1 MSFLHLGVDTVLF
14 LQAPRGGFMRT
25 AQVGDRVQVHYVKRL
40 EDGSVASSQGRPP
53 LELTVGVDH
62 PRLPGLGLALVGL
75 AVGQTTTL
83 RVPPE
88 QAYGLRD
95 PDRVCQLDR
104 RRFPSEHAFVLGEW
118 TLAQS
123 HGGKRRVRILEV
135 REDVVIV
142 DGNHRR
148 AGQALQLTV
157 TLLAIED
164 GEDRTEAATPAEEAG
179 LPTRPFKAIAFDVDA
194 ATLESL
200 RRGFPSC
207 QIQEVQG
214 ACSASLRQDW
224 NPGTADLLVIGAR
237 ENMADMLGLCRGLRS
252 QSGRSRTPLLV
263 LVPPT
268 QDDVITALLE
278 AGADSCLAVPVHPKQ
293 LVRMVARAVQGNQPG
308 RHTLG
313 RERAQSK
320 DRWRDEGGEG

>member
-1 MSFLHLGVDTVLF
+1 
-14 LQAPRGGFMRT
+14 MRT

-83 RVPPE
+83 QVPPE

-118 TLAQS
+118 TQAQS

-164 GEDRTEAATPAEEAG
+164 GEAG
-179 LPTRPFKAIAFDVDA
+179 
-194 ATLESL
+194 
-200 RRGFPSC
+200 
-207 QIQEVQG
+207 
-214 ACSASLRQDW
+214 
-224 NPGTADLLVIGAR
+224 
-237 ENMADMLGLCRGLRS
+237 
-252 QSGRSRTPLLV
+252 
-263 LVPPT
+263 
-268 QDDVITALLE
+268 
-278 AGADSCLAVPVHPKQ
+278 
-293 LVRMVARAVQGNQPG
+293 MVSRAVQDNRPG
-308 RHTLG
+308 LHTLG
-313 RERAQSK
+313 QEHAQSK
-320 DRWRDEGGEG
+320 DRGRDEDGEG